1 MKIHFKKLTLQNFM
15 SYSKEQS
22 IEFSETGLTLLSG
35 KNGQGKSTI
44 GAAIYFALFGKSLNK
59 VKLAEMINDTAGK
72 KLLVTLEFM
81 INDDLYFIK
90 RGMKPNIFEIYVNGK
105 ILDLDAKSKDYQK
118 KFEEMIGFDELIFNQ
133 LLYLGAN
140 VTNSKNFME
149 LSPKE
154 KEQVFQILLDTSIFN
169 ELKEKVKNYKKY
181 IQESIKENDF
191 KTSTLKSDITTLQ
204 NEYEKAKK
212 QKQEIIDKKQ
222 ELISNYENEIKNLGK
237 LLDKKIEIDKTTLE
251 ELLFEKKTIENQ
263 LKGLKNDIQKHII
276 NIKAFKKAE
285 NEKIVCDKCGNEIM
299 AKFDFDYQDEV
310 ETAKKMKENISFFEK
325 NLEVIQKEI
334 ETEKQKLS
342 DLKMEQF
349 KQVEAEKKIIDLK
362 NKINGIKN
370 LKEIEVN
377 TSLIDEKKDILK
389 KLKDEYIELSQKL
402 NDLKE
407 LEILLSEDNLK
418 GELIDEQIPILNYHI
433 NLYLEKLGMSY
444 NFILDKFFKERIIYR
459 NKDYS
464 FNSLSNGQ
472 KMRVII
478 AILFAFLKLS
488 EIKSKISFNILF
500 LDEFINGSLDED
512 GVDEILELLHK
523 NFTEKEI
530 ILITHNKDIKN
541 KDIFNKIYTIE
552 NKGYSVIVKN

>member
-44 GAAIYFALFGKSLNK
+44 GTAIYFALFGKSLNK

-118 KFEEMIGFDELIFNQ
+118 KFEEMIGFNELIFGQ

-169 ELKEKVKNYKKY
+169 EIKEKVKNYKKH
-181 IQESIKENDF
+181 IQDLMKENEF
-191 KTSTLKSDITTLQ
+191 KTSTLKSDIITLQ
-204 NEYEKAKK
+204 NEYNKAKK

-222 ELISNYENEIKNLGK
+222 ELISNYENEIKTLEK
-237 LLDKKIEIDKTTLE
+237 LLEKKIEIDNTTLE
-251 ELLFEKKTIENQ
+251 KLLSRKSMIENQ
-263 LKGLKNDIQKHII
+263 LKSFKNNIQKHII

-285 NEKIVCDKCGNEIM
+285 NEKIICEKCGNEIM
-299 AKFDFDYQDEV
+299 AKFDFDYKNEV
-310 ETAKKMKENISFFEK
+310 ETAKKIKEDISSFEK
-325 NLEVIQKEI
+325 NLEIILRDIDV
-334 ETEKQKLS
+334 EKHKIS
-342 DLKMEQF
+342 ELKMEQF
-349 KQVEAEKKIIDLK
+349 KQIEAEKKIIDLK
-362 NKINGIKN
+362 NKINEIKN

-377 TSLIDEKKDILK
+377 TLLIDEKKESLK
-389 KLKDEYIELSQKL
+389 KFKDEYIDLSQKI

-523 NFTEKEI
+523 NFIEKEI

-552 NKGYSVIVKN
+552 NKGYSKIVKN

>member
-44 GAAIYFALFGKSLNK
+44 GTAIYFALFGKSLNK

-118 KFEEMIGFDELIFNQ
+118 KFEEMIGFNELIFGQ

-169 ELKEKVKNYKKY
+169 EIKEKVKNYKKH
-181 IQESIKENDF
+181 IQDLMKENEF
-191 KTSTLKSDITTLQ
+191 KTSTLKSDIITLQ
-204 NEYEKAKK
+204 NEYNKAKK

-222 ELISNYENEIKNLGK
+222 ELISNYENEIKTLEK
-237 LLDKKIEIDKTTLE
+237 LLEKKIEIDNTTLE
-251 ELLFEKKTIENQ
+251 KLLSRKSMIENQ
-263 LKGLKNDIQKHII
+263 LKSFKNNIQKHII

-285 NEKIVCDKCGNEIM
+285 NEKIICEKCGNEIM
-299 AKFDFDYQDEV
+299 AKFDFDYKNEV
-310 ETAKKMKENISFFEK
+310 ETAKKIKEDISSFEK
-325 NLEVIQKEI
+325 NLEIILRDIDV
-334 ETEKQKLS
+334 EKHKIS
-342 DLKMEQF
+342 ELKMEQF
-349 KQVEAEKKIIDLK
+349 KQIEAEKKIIDLK
-362 NKINGIKN
+362 NKINEIKN

-377 TSLIDEKKDILK
+377 TLLIDEKKESLK
-389 KLKDEYIELSQKL
+389 KFKDEYIELSQKI

-523 NFTEKEI
+523 NFIEKEI

-552 NKGYSVIVKN
+552 NKGYSKIVKN